1 MQIEIPAIEKNGTML
16 RSNMRNKEQFRSHH
30 VSAAMR
36 KENAIYL
43 EDFSEKF
50 SEIDDVKSQ
59 SPALRQKEKINEANS
74 S

>member
-1 MQIEIPAIEKNGTML
+1 
-16 RSNMRNKEQFRSHH
+16 MRNKEQFRSHH

-59 SPALRQKEKINEANS
+59 SPALRHEEKINGANS